1 MESSSQSRRRRGTSI
16 PIPLADSS
24 IHRNVAA
31 MLIKVQLTESK
42 EGGVGG
48 SGAGVGDKEFGWS
61 TGEEEEGGC
70 QAPKKCSLSLETIKP
85 HHIQQHHLHSRGLS

>member
-1 MESSSQSRRRRGTSI
+1 MESSSQSRKRRGTSI

-31 MLIKVQLTESK
+31 ILIKVQLTESK

-48 SGAGVGDKEFGWS
+48 GDKEFGWS

-70 QAPKKCSLSLETIKP
+70 QAPKKVFFVP
-85 HHIQQHHLHSRGLS
+85 GDN

>member
-1 MESSSQSRRRRGTSI
+1 MQQTGGQKKRVESSSQSRKRRGTSI

-31 MLIKVQLTESK
+31 ILIKVQLTQSK
-42 EGGVGG
+42 EGGVG
-48 SGAGVGDKEFGWS
+48 GDKEFGWS

-70 QAPKKCSLSLETIKP
+70 QAPKKVFFVP
-85 HHIQQHHLHSRGLS
+85 GDN